1 MHAGPQADAQAGDLD
16 GTVEDTVDLG
26 AGLDPVR
33 SLLHRCARGDRDAA
47 ASLVELLSP
56 RVHGLA
62 IEVSGSS
69 ATAER
74 LSIAVLRGALRDAH
88 DLASGAMPGETAVL
102 DRARRAI
109 IADTSGR
116 GTVRSLAAAASAARR
131 APHRREQEIVRALL
145 SMPPSRRALLELAAL
160 GRFPYSGSARRGAAA
175 ELSAGLA
182 AIRPGA
188 ATATTGSGPQEA
200 GPGAPGGP
208 RAAGPQTAG
217 PQAAGPPTAGPG
229 ELAALAALDALAL
242 ADAGE
247 RERLHA
253 LTRTAEEA
261 SVRRAA
267 IEAAAELTLLT
278 ARAPTRDLGP
288 RVLEGFAPRPLP
300 SLGPGASR
308 EYSGTYETP
317 VLGTDTHRRLV
328 GPPARGGGPGSAR
341 PAAGTGGAQPS
352 VQVPAPAS
360 AASAPSAD
368 PAPAFAFRP
377 AARGAAA
384 GPAGRRGAGARAG
397 AGRTDARRT
406 GRRRWVGG
414 LLAVLAVL
422 ALGATT
428 TGWVL
433 ADRAQDRALQA
444 QRDWAQVAT
453 MPGAR
458 GVEGRSDNGS
468 WRAVLAPE
476 GTVLLAQDVRPYEDD
491 EVLQLWAQRDGAL
504 VDLGV
509 LDLRRDG
516 TVTFHADAGGERLV
530 VTRERA
536 PGNQSGTPSELVVA
550 ELTPDP

>member
-47 ASLVELLSP
+47 ARLVELLSP

-109 IADTSGR
+109 VADASGR
-116 GTVRSLAAAASAARR
+116 GTVRSLAAASAARR

-160 GRFPYSGSARRGAAA
+160 GRFPHSGSARRGAAG
-175 ELSAGLA
+175 EISAGLA

-188 ATATTGSGPQEA
+188 APATSGSGPQEA
-200 GPGAPGGP
+200 GPETPGAGP
-208 RAAGPQTAG
+208 RTTGPTTAPAVRPG
-217 PQAAGPPTAGPG
+217 SEPGPG

-253 LTRTAEEA
+253 LTRTAEDA
-261 SVRRAA
+261 AVRRAA

-288 RVLEGFAPRPLP
+288 RVLAGFAPRPLP
-300 SLGPGASR
+300 SSGPASSQ

-328 GPPARGGGPGSAR
+328 GPPARGGGPASAS
-341 PAAGTGGAQPS
+341 PAPGTGGARPS
-352 VQVPAPAS
+352 VQIPAPAAPPS
-360 AASAPSAD
+360 ASSVSAPSAD
-368 PAPAFAFRP
+368 PAPAFAFGP
-377 AARGAAA
+377 TARGASATRVA
-384 GPAGRRGAGARAG
+384 
-397 AGRTDARRT
+397 ARRPGPGDPGRSA

-422 ALGATT
+422 ALGAAT

-433 ADRAQDRALQA
+433 ADRAQDRAQQA

-491 EVLQLWAQRDGAL
+491 EVLQLWAQRDGVL

-536 PGNQSGTPSELVVA
+536 PGNQSGTPSDLVVA
-550 ELTPDP
+550 ELATEP